1 MSEWYLADMGWAKER
16 AKVARR
22 RGTVIRVR
30 REIELGGE
38 SQKALTRNV
47 TTLSG
52 YFSSDLRFSCPQVAG
67 FRATCF
73 PGRQAE
79 YLKMWKAECARA
91 RPRVSDPAVQ
101 CTVSQPISLLF
112 ILSDEPN
119 ASDI

>member
-1 MSEWYLADMGWAKER
+1 MVPCGYGVGKR
-16 AKVARR
+16 AGQGGEKA
-22 RGTVIRVR
+22 GYGDSCVR